1 MDTPLLRICLHVTE
15 SDADSMPI
23 QGESF
28 ILWQHIILTHKYNI
42 KKGINNPSTQELKDL
57 WASLVAQMIKNLP
70 GMQKTQVQSQGQ
82 EDPLEKGMA
91 THSGILTLR
100 ILWSEEPVRLL
111 STGLQRVWCRFSANS
126 RQKFYCMAAHNNNIF
141 KRMNNRS
148 TQELRDLYST
158 PDLPGIC
165 VILHLNFLP
174 SKTED

>member
-23 QGESF
+23 QDESF

-57 WASLVAQMIKNLP
+57 WASLVVQMIKNLP
-70 GMQKTQVQSQGQ
+70 VMQKTQGQ

-100 ILWSEEPVRLL
+100 IL
-111 STGLQRVWCRFSANS
+111 
-126 RQKFYCMAAHNNNIF
+126 
-141 KRMNNRS
+141 
-148 TQELRDLYST
+148 
-158 PDLPGIC
+158 
-165 VILHLNFLP
+165 
-174 SKTED
+174 

>member
-15 SDADSMPI
+15 SDADLMPI

-100 ILWSEEPVRLL
+100 IL
-111 STGLQRVWCRFSANS
+111 
-126 RQKFYCMAAHNNNIF
+126 
-141 KRMNNRS
+141 
-148 TQELRDLYST
+148 
-158 PDLPGIC
+158 
-165 VILHLNFLP
+165 
-174 SKTED
+174 

>member
-1 MDTPLLRICLHVTE
+1 MDTPLLRICPHVTE

-70 GMQKTQVQSQGQ
+70 GMLKTQVQSQGQ

-100 ILWSEEPVRLL
+100 IL
-111 STGLQRVWCRFSANS
+111 
-126 RQKFYCMAAHNNNIF
+126 
-141 KRMNNRS
+141 
-148 TQELRDLYST
+148 
-158 PDLPGIC
+158 
-165 VILHLNFLP
+165 
-174 SKTED
+174 

>member
-1 MDTPLLRICLHVTE
+1 MYACSLNEASPFRHGHGVSLGRGVTFSEHTE
-15 SDADSMPI
+15 SDADLMPI

-57 WASLVAQMIKNLP
+57 WASLVAEMIKNLP

-100 ILWSEEPVRLL
+100 IL
-111 STGLQRVWCRFSANS
+111 
-126 RQKFYCMAAHNNNIF
+126 
-141 KRMNNRS
+141 
-148 TQELRDLYST
+148 
-158 PDLPGIC
+158 
-165 VILHLNFLP
+165 
-174 SKTED
+174 